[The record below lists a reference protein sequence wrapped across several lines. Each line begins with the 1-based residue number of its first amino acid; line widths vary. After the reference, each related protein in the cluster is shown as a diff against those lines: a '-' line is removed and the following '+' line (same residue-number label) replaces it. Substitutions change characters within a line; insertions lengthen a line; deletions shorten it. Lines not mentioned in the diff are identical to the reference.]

1 MFEEMQLLFST
12 QLHTM
17 LYTILLAAITIL
29 AVLNPFG
36 NLPQFIAMTEELETS
51 LRQSLFRNILYT
63 SFIIVVLFLLSGPFI
78 MRYLFNVDLNDLRI
92 AGGLLLILV
101 SLKNLLFQS
110 HKATTHYTTT
120 NKSELLSQSIV
131 PMAFPMLV
139 GPGTLSTSIVI
150 SEENGTFVALSA
162 VVVAFVFMLILF
174 HFAATIERV
183 LGKLVLHVFSR
194 IALVF
199 IMAMGVKIMII
210 GLKATLL

>member
-1 MFEEMQLLFST
+1 MFGEMWILT
-12 QLHTM
+12 QL
-17 LYTILLAAITIL
+17 YSILLATITIL

-36 NLPQFIAMTEELETS
+36 NLPQFITMTEELETS

-63 SFIIVVLFLLSGPFI
+63 SFIIVILFLLIGPFI

-101 SLKNLLFQS
+101 SLKNLLFDS
-110 HKATTHYTTT
+110 HKNSHHYETTD
-120 NKSELLSQSIV
+120 KSELLSQSIV

-139 GPGTLSTSIVI
+139 GPGTLSTGIVI
-150 SEENGTFVALSA
+150 SEENGTFITLSA
-162 VVVAFVFMLILF
+162 VVAAFAFMLILF

-183 LGKLVLHVFSR
+183 LGKLVLHVLSR

-199 IMAMGVKIMII
+199 IMAMGAKMMII
-210 GLKATLL
+210 GLKATFV

>member
-1 MFEEMQLLFST
+1 MFGELQSQLYS
-12 QLHTM
+12 
-17 LYTILLAAITIL
+17 ILLAAIAIL

-63 SFIIVVLFLLSGPFI
+63 SFVIVIIFLLIGPFI

-101 SLKNLLFQS
+101 SLKNLLFAS
-110 HKATTHYTTT
+110 HKAATHYETTD
-120 NKSELLSQSIV
+120 KSELLSQSIV

-139 GPGTLSTSIVI
+139 GPGTLSTAIVI
-150 SEENGTFVALSA
+150 SEENGEILAICA
-162 VVVAFVFMLILF
+162 VIAAFIFMLILF

-183 LGKLVLHVFSR
+183 LGKLVLHVLSR

-199 IMAMGVKIMII
+199 IMAMGVKMMII
-210 GLKATLL
+210 GLKATFL

>member
-1 MFEEMQLLFST
+1 MFGELQSQLYS
-12 QLHTM
+12 
-17 LYTILLAAITIL
+17 ILLAAIAIL

-63 SFIIVVLFLLSGPFI
+63 SFVIVIIFLLIGPFI
-78 MRYLFNVDLNDLRI
+78 MRYLFNVVLNDLRI

-101 SLKNLLFQS
+101 SLKNLLFAS
-110 HKATTHYTTT
+110 HKAATHYETTD
-120 NKSELLSQSIV
+120 KSELLSQSIV

-139 GPGTLSTSIVI
+139 GPGTLSTVIVI
-150 SEENGTFVALSA
+150 SEENGEILAICA
-162 VVVAFVFMLILF
+162 VIADFIIMLILF

-183 LGKLVLHVFSR
+183 LGKLVLHVLSR

-199 IMAMGVKIMII
+199 IMAMGVKMMII
-210 GLKATLL
+210 GLKATFL